1 MLKPDMLLVEE
12 DMPYEKMDMEYEK
25 MGLDEFFEFLNC
37 IVRKLEESI

>member
-25 MGLDEFFEFLNC
+25 MGLDECFEFLNC